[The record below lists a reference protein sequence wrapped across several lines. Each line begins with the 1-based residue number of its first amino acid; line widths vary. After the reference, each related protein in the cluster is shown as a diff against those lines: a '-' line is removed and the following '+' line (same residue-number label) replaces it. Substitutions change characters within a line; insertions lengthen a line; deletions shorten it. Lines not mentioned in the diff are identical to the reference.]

1 MKIDQHSHIEE
12 ICKVREI
19 QEYVFAWVCNSWVA
33 DSLQNVKP
41 MILVKCFLDESISDQ
56 EQPRYVSI

>member
-41 MILVKCFLDESISDQ
+41 MILVKCFLDDSISD
-56 EQPRYVSI
+56 